1 MSSLVFL
8 VPNRL
13 ENSHD
18 CRNSGLGV
26 GLREQLTADN
36 ASIMQFLE
44 NVHDVFVADFA
55 CARLMT
61 PRCISNMNVTDG
73 IYALLLYSNTIYV
86 PVQSRNVMAGFFC
99 SEKAEPYT
107 GQLFRAYAEP
117 PQNGR

>member
-13 ENSHD
+13 ENFHD
-18 CRNSGLGV
+18 CRNGSLGV

-36 ASIMQFLE
+36 AGIVQFLE

-61 PRCISNMNVTDG
+61 PGASAI
-73 IYALLLYSNTIYV
+73 
-86 PVQSRNVMAGFFC
+86 
-99 SEKAEPYT
+99 
-107 GQLFRAYAEP
+107 
-117 PQNGR
+117 